1 MSVKDNEKVYFG
13 DEKVPKELKK
23 DGVEGIFTKVSENYD
38 LMNDLMS
45 LGMHRIWK
53 NIFVDSANIKEDQII
68 LDLAA
73 GTGDI
78 AKKIAQ
84 KVSDKTIYICDQN
97 NQMVEKAKERSLNEG
112 FYNKCNF
119 DVSSAEKL
127 PYKDDFFDQVFI
139 SFGFRNFSDKE
150 KGLKEI
156 RRVLKVGGTFQI
168 LEFSKTEGDIF
179 SRIYD
184 AYNFNIIP
192 RLGELISNDKESYE
206 YLVKSIKTHESQEQ
220 ILTMMKECGFLNT
233 SYKNLFKGVV
243 AIHKGNK

>member
-192 RLGELISNDKESYE
+192 KLGELISNDKESYE
-206 YLVKSIKTHESQEQ
+206 YLIKSIKTHESQEQ

>member
-84 KVSDKTIYICDQN
+84 KVPDKTIYICDQN

-192 RLGELISNDKESYE
+192 KLGELISNDKESYE